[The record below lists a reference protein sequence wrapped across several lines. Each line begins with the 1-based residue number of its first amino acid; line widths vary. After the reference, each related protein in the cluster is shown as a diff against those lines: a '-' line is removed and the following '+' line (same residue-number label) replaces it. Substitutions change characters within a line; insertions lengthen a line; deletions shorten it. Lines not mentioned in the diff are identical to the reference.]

1 MISLLRALFGGML
14 LIFSMAG
21 LLFLSMFVLRAL
33 PTAVLGVL
41 SVAGLLAFCVVAGG
55 LLPCTLAAFIEWAQH
70 YTPSKNFYPAWWII
84 GTAILI
90 LCVFSHIV
98 GTGLPAVLFLIGLVI
113 CAAVALRIVFSR
125 GRPRSRF

>member
-70 YTPSKNFYPAWWII
+70 YT
-84 GTAILI
+84 
-90 LCVFSHIV
+90 
-98 GTGLPAVLFLIGLVI
+98 VLFLIGLVI